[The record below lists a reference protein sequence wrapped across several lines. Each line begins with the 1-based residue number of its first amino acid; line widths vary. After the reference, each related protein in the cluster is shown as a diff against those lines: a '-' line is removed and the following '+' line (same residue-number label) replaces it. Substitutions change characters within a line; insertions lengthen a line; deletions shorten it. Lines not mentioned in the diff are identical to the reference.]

1 MKPVSST
8 SISLHL
14 PSIALAGAL
23 ALTCAG
29 PAMADRRNPAPIVYA
44 TGTSPYPAGK
54 PQYIEPTRAPDAKSR
69 KEARIQFRYPDQSG
83 ARYAETRM
91 PGMGQGTTSLP
102 ARQYASAEPVT
113 PSQSWPSSAV
123 AADPNSFDARAAAAR
138 IEAQRAVAT
147 IESEP
152 LASLAPAPAPI
163 PMPSPL
169 PQEPV
174 VQPVLRDLR
183 PAAAYP
189 VTAEAVPVFDETGIG
204 IVYGSEFEGLPT
216 ANGEMFDQV
225 AMTAAHPSLPLPSLI
240 QVVNTDTGKEVVL
253 RVNDRGPFEDGA
265 ALQVSQRAANELG
278 MAGAGKANLRIRYL
292 GAAPAPSAPAEQAPA
307 PQMAA
312 ADMATELTFA
322 AEPVSAPIPQ
332 NEYLTQAAYSPA
344 QTKYAFTAPAPQ
356 PAAAYGDYYVQIGSF
371 TDIANAQA
379 LSNQVQA
386 SLPVT
391 IVPARVNGADYFR
404 VRVGPLSSRNA
415 AETAR
420 EELSYAGIAQGRV
433 VTGD

>member
-1 MKPVSST
+1 VSSA

-23 ALTCAG
+23 ALACAG
-29 PAMADRRNPAPIVYA
+29 PAAADRRNPAPIVYA

-54 PQYIEPTRAPDAKSR
+54 PQSIEPARAPDAKSK
-69 KEARIQFRYPDQSG
+69 KEARIQFRYPGQPDT
-83 ARYAETRM
+83 RYTETSM
-91 PGMGQGTTSLP
+91 PGMGQGTAAAPT
-102 ARQYASAEPVT
+102 RQYASAEPVA
-113 PSQSWPSSAV
+113 PPQSWPSSSAV

-152 LASLAPAPAPI
+152 LPSLAPAPAPM
-163 PMPSPL
+163 PMPAPL

-174 VQPVLRDLR
+174 VRSTARDLR

-189 VTAEAVPVFDETGIG
+189 VTAEAVPVFDETGLG
-204 IVYGSEFEGLPT
+204 IIYGSEFEGLPT
-216 ANGEMFDQV
+216 ANGEMFDQA

-240 QVVNTDTGKEVVL
+240 QVVNTQTGKEVVL

-278 MAGAGKANLRIRYL
+278 MGGAGKANLRIRYL
-292 GAAPAPSAPAEQAPA
+292 GAAPALSIPAGEPPA

-312 ADMATELTFA
+312 ANVAADLTFA
-322 AEPVSAPIPQ
+322 AEPVSAPAPKS
-332 NEYLTQAAYSPA
+332 EYLTQAAYVPA
-344 QTKYAFTAPAPQ
+344 QPKYAYTAPAPK
-356 PAAAYGDYYVQIGSF
+356 PAAAFGDYYVQIGSF

-415 AETAR
+415 AEAAR

-433 VTGD
+433 VTAD